1 VVSLSGKRVR
11 GDSAAYPMSKFAALA
26 LSHATRRAGWDD
38 GVRVTAVCPAAV
50 ATDMTRHFKQP
61 DEDKIQPED
70 LAELV
75 ATVMALPN
83 NASVAELMVNCRFED
98 ML

>member
-1 VVSLSGKRVR
+1 
-11 GDSAAYPMSKFAALA
+11 
-26 LSHATRRAGWDD
+26 
-38 GVRVTAVCPAAV
+38 
-50 ATDMTRHFKQP
+50 MTRHFKQP